1 MPHGTL
7 EVVLVSAKGLEDSD
21 FLNSMDPYVLLT
33 CRTQDQKS
41 NVASGQGTTPEWN
54 ETFIFNSRVRL
65 LTARC
70 SRCGKKKHDVGTE
83 DDPLGEATISLEAVF
98 LEGDIPPSAYNVVK
112 DEEFKGEI
120 WIALSFKPS
129 ENRSRGFEEE
139 SYGGWKNSEASY

>member
-54 ETFIFNSRVRL
+54 ETFIFNVSEGTTEL
-65 LTARC
+65 KAKIFDT
-70 SRCGKKKHDVGTE
+70 DVGTE
-83 DDPLGEATISLEAVF
+83 DDPLGEATIPLEAVF

>member
-1 MPHGTL
+1 MSHGTL
-7 EVVLVSAKGLEDSD
+7 EVVLVSAKGLEESD
-21 FLNSMDPYVLLT
+21 FLNNMDPYVLLT
-33 CRTQDQKS
+33 CRTQEQKS

-54 ETFIFNSRVRL
+54 ETFIFNVSEGTTEL
-65 LTARC
+65 KAKIFDT
-70 SRCGKKKHDVGTE
+70 DVGTE
-83 DDPLGEATISLEAVF
+83 DDPLGEATIPLEAVF
-98 LEGDIPPSAYNVVK
+98 LEGDIPPAAYNVVK

>member
-7 EVVLVSAKGLEDSD
+7 EVVLVSAKGLEDTD
-21 FLNSMDPYVLLT
+21 FLSSMDPYVQFT

-41 NVASGQGTTPEWN
+41 NIASGQGTTPEWN
-54 ETFIFNSRVRL
+54 ETFIFNVSEGTTEL
-65 LTARC
+65 KA
-70 SRCGKKKHDVGTE
+70 KIFDKDVGTE
-83 DDPLGEATISLEAVF
+83 DDPVGEATIPLEPVF

-112 DEEFKGEI
+112 DGEFKGEI

-129 ENRSRGFEEE
+129 ENRSRGVEEE

>member
-54 ETFIFNSRVRL
+54 ETFIFNVSEGTTEL
-65 LTARC
+65 KAKIFDT
-70 SRCGKKKHDVGTE
+70 DVGT
-83 DDPLGEATISLEAVF
+83 
-98 LEGDIPPSAYNVVK
+98 
-112 DEEFKGEI
+112 
-120 WIALSFKPS
+120 
-129 ENRSRGFEEE
+129 
-139 SYGGWKNSEASY
+139 

>member
-7 EVVLVSAKGLEDSD
+7 EVVLVSAKD
-21 FLNSMDPYVLLT
+21 SMDPYVLLT

-54 ETFIFNSRVRL
+54 ETFIFNVSEGTTEL
-65 LTARC
+65 KAKIFDT
-70 SRCGKKKHDVGTE
+70 DVGTE
-83 DDPLGEATISLEAVF
+83 DDPLGEATIPLEAVF
-98 LEGDIPPSAYNVVK
+98 LEGDIPPAAYNVVK

>member
-41 NVASGQGTTPEWN
+41 NVASGKRQ
-54 ETFIFNSRVRL
+54 
-65 LTARC
+65 C
-70 SRCGKKKHDVGTE
+70 S
-83 DDPLGEATISLEAVF
+83 ISLEAVF